1 MSNYM
6 DFYMEKR
13 ERTDFMFAFSSK
25 WNVSQCQVPRRTITC
40 SMSCAWALLAFT
52 ECCYSALLWAT
63 WMVQCCVFASFSW
76 QSSPSLHLST
86 HLQPPSNPTPTP
98 LPPPS
103 LPPHPHLSDQH
114 PFSLGA
120 LLSVVGQPW
129 WKGSLRKN
137 GYMYMYAWVPLLF
150 AWNNHNFVNQ
160 LYSNIK
166 LKRFFLLF
174 FFFFKEKLFAS
185 CISRSKPSSM
195 KDLPLQ
201 TLSGVWCHYNQRN
214 PIYVL

>member
-1 MSNYM
+1 MFQPSWVIIWTFIWRRGKELISCLLSHQSEM
-6 DFYMEKR
+6 FHSVRFHGEQSHVVCHVL
-13 ERTDFMFAFSSK
+13 ERY
-25 WNVSQCQVPRRTITC
+25 W
-40 SMSCAWALLAFT
+40 L
-52 ECCYSALLWAT
+52 
-63 WMVQCCVFASFSW
+63 
-76 QSSPSLHLST
+76 SPSVVTQLCFGQLEWYSVVSLPLFHDNHHPLST
-86 HLQPPSNPTPTP
+86 FPRTSNHLPT
-98 LPPPS
+98 L
-103 LPPHPHLSDQH
+103 LPPHPHLSDQN

-201 TLSGVWCHYNQRN
+201 ALSGVWCHYNQRN